1 MSGPG
6 VVIGKPDLWPGV
18 GGTSGGGSLG
28 GSGASWIG
36 AAGSLLGGFMG
47 GGAQPVSGG
56 ATSLSGLGG
65 FSVDNEFSPKYKK
78 PLLDLTNPVHVLVAG
93 LLVVGGVYAYKRFK
107 K

>member
-1 MSGPG
+1 MGAG
-6 VVIGKPDLWPGV
+6 VDLSKFKDPWP
-18 GGTSGGGSLG
+18 SIGGSTPAAG
-28 GSGASWIG
+28 GASWIG

-47 GGAQPVSGG
+47 GSSAQPASGG
-56 ATSLSGLGG
+56 ATSYSGLGG